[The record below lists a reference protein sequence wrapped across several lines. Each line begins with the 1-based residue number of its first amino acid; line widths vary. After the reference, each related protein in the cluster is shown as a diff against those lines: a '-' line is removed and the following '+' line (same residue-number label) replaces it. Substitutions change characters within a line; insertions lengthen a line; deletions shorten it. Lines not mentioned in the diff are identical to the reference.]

1 MEIKEFTLEEVKT
14 ESKVFLTVKESKNIN
29 TASAYRTSF
38 NYFIY
43 YLEHILQVKT
53 IGTKNI
59 GIVLEGFQGS
69 LLSGFK
75 YNVEGTEKTI
85 KVSGSSTNSH
95 LRRIRTFLNKC
106 LNLTTELEPIQI
118 KNKAKYKAL
127 PVNEIQLLINE
138 CSNKWKKEEIATR
151 NSCLIRFLFNTAFRV
166 SEALSL
172 TVDNLV
178 NDNGFYYVRVHE
190 KGTAKGSL
198 SDPIA
203 ISESDYNH
211 LQNYIKIKSTPS
223 NFVFSTRTGK
233 ALSRQYFNNDV
244 KALARYVDAE
254 HGTNISEVVENNSS
268 HVFRHSKGHAL
279 LNEDNINIM
288 KVKKFLRHSSINS
301 TQIYLEASDKEVDEI
316 RSNNILV

>member
-1 MEIKEFTLEEVKT
+1 MEIKEYGLEEVKT
-14 ESKVFLTVKESKNIN
+14 ESKLFLTVKESKNIN
-29 TASAYRTSF
+29 TASAYKTSL

-43 YLEHILQVKT
+43 YLEHILQVKK

-59 GIVLEGFQGS
+59 AMILEGFQGS
-69 LLSGFK
+69 LISGFK
-75 YNVEGTEKTI
+75 YEVEGTERTVKTN
-85 KVSGSSTNSH
+85 GSSTNSH

-106 LNLTTELEPIQI
+106 LGLTTELEPILI
-118 KNKAKYKAL
+118 KNKNKYKAL
-127 PVNEIQLLINE
+127 PVEEIQLLINE

-151 NSCLIRFLFNTAFRV
+151 NSCLIRFLFNTGFRI

-178 NDNGFYYVRVHE
+178 KDNDEYYVKVHE

-203 ISESDYNH
+203 ISKSDYEH
-211 LQNYIKIKSTPS
+211 LKHYIGIKSTPS
-223 NFVFSTRTGK
+223 DYVFSTRTGK

-254 HGTNISEVVENNSS
+254 HGTNISEIVENNSS

-279 LNEDNINIM
+279 LNEDNVNIM
-288 KVKKFLRHSSINS
+288 KVKKFLRHSNISS
-301 TQIYLEASDKEVDEI
+301 TQIYLEASDKEVDQL
-316 RSNNILV
+316 RSNNILK

>member
-1 MEIKEFTLEEVKT
+1 MEEKEYTLEEVKT
-14 ESKVFLTVKESKNIN
+14 EAKAFLTVKESKNTN
-29 TASAYRTSF
+29 TFLSYKTSI
-38 NYFIY
+38 NYFLY
-43 YLEHILQVKT
+43 YLEHIVQVKK
-53 IGTKNI
+53 IGTRNI
-59 GIVLEGFQGS
+59 GIILEGFQGS
-69 LLSGFK
+69 LMSGFTYESEDIK
-75 YNVEGTEKTI
+75 RNV
-85 KVSGSSTNSH
+85 KVKGSGTNSH

-106 LNLTTELEPIQI
+106 LKLTSDLEPIKIKKQI
-118 KNKAKYKAL
+118 KYKAL
-127 PVNEIQLLINE
+127 PVEEIQLLIDE
-138 CSNKWKKEEIATR
+138 APNKWKKEEIALR

-190 KGTAKGSL
+190 KGTEKGSL

-223 NFVFSTRTGK
+223 DYVFSTKSGK
-233 ALSRQYFNNDV
+233 ALSRQYFNKDV

-254 HGTNISEVVENNSS
+254 HGTNISEIVENNSS

-279 LNEDNINIM
+279 LNEDDVNIM
-288 KVKKFLRHSSINS
+288 KVKKYLRHSSISS
-301 TQIYLEASDKEVDEI
+301 TQIYLEANDKEVDKL
-316 RSNNILV
+316 RSNNILK